1 MKVGDLVKYKGSRLG
16 AQAGIIVRV
25 VLRNTPTR
33 DKYIIEWLPPG
44 PTATSELSANRL
56 EIVSESTNGNKE

>member
-16 AQAGIIVRV
+16 AQMGIIVRV
-25 VLRNTPTR
+25 VLRNTSAR

-44 PTATSELSANRL
+44 PPAASELSANRL
-56 EIVSESTNGNKE
+56 ELVSESTNGNKE

>member
-25 VLRNTPTR
+25 VLRNTPAR

-56 EIVSESTNGNKE
+56 EVVSDCG

>member
-1 MKVGDLVKYKGSRLG
+1 MKKGDLVKYKGSRLG

-25 VLRNTPTR
+25 ALRDTPTR

-44 PTATSELSANRL
+44 TTATSELSANRL
-56 EIVSESTNGNKE
+56 EIVSETNGNKE